1 MHDFPMLFPYI
12 EKYQLPYD
20 LNSNAYIEQILNSQ
34 LADQDSRLKSLAM
47 YLEKNKVKRKK
58 FIIY

>member
-20 LNSNAYIEQILNSQ
+20 LNSNAYIEQIQNSQ

-47 YLEKNKVKRKK
+47 YLEKNKVKRK
-58 FIIY
+58 